1 MAVTYTITH
10 TRPNTDTEW
19 FLLTDAMQ
27 SRIDHFLSTGDLV
40 SFNVVNNDEL
50 SSTTTIVFKDTLS
63 EATVLA
69 DSDWA
74 TFGVA
79 LVADYSGK
87 GITVN
92 DSRTVT

>member
-1 MAVTYTITH
+1 MAITYTITH

-19 FLLTDAMQ
+19 FLITDAMQ

-50 SSTTTIVFKDTLS
+50 SSTSTIVFKDSSS
-63 EATVLA
+63 ETTVLA

-79 LVADYSGK
+79 LVADYTGK
-87 GITVN
+87 GIIVN
-92 DSRTVT
+92 ESRTVS

>member
-19 FLLTDAMQ
+19 FPITDALQ

-40 SFNVVNNDEL
+40 SFDVVNNDEL
-50 SSTTTIVFKDTLS
+50 SSTSTIVFKDTSS
-63 EATVLA
+63 EATILA
-69 DSDWA
+69 DSDWS
-74 TFGVA
+74 TFTLA
-79 LVADYSGK
+79 LIADYSSK

-92 DSRTVT
+92 DSRTVS